1 MKNLV
6 IAVDG
11 PAGAGK
17 STIAKLI
24 AEKLNINYIDT
35 GAMYRAIT
43 YKCLQNNI
51 DINNEEEVIKIA
63 KDCEIDFKDNNIYL
77 NGEILKDEIRTMEV
91 SNNVSNVAKIKEV
104 RYLMVDVQRNI
115 GKVSSVILDGRDIGS
130 YVFPNADYKFFLVA
144 TPEERGKRRY
154 KELVN
159 KGYDVNLEEII
170 SDIIKRD
177 EIDSN
182 REFAPLVKADDAI
195 EISKVT
201 TLKATKLTENL
212 YKCGFPTNSLDKYLN
227 IFEAIG
233 KDVVIV
239 DNDEIKVEK
248 KSI

>member
-1 MKNLV
+1 MRNLV

-24 AEKLNINYIDT
+24 ADKLSINYIDT

-43 YKCLQNNI
+43 YKCLKNNI
-51 DINNEEEVIKIA
+51 DINNEEEVINIA
-63 KDCEIDFKDNNIYL
+63 KDCEIDFRDNNIYL

-91 SNNVSNVAKIKEV
+91 SNNVYNVAKIKEV
-104 RYLMVDVQRNI
+104 RYLMVDIQRNI
-115 GKVSSVILDGRDIGS
+115 GKINSVILDGRDIGS

-154 KELVN
+154 KELIN

-170 SDIIKRD
+170 KDIITRD

-195 EISKVT
+195 EIDT
-201 TLKATKLTENL
+201 T
-212 YKCGFPTNSLDKYLN
+212 G
-227 IFEAIG
+227 
-233 KDVVIV
+233 
-239 DNDEIKVEK
+239 
-248 KSI
+248 KSINEVVQSVLSKINI

>member
-51 DINNEEEVIKIA
+51 DINNEKEVINIA
-63 KDCEIDFKDNNIYL
+63 KDCEIGFKDNNIYL
-77 NGEILKDEIRTMEV
+77 NGEILTDEIRTMEV

-130 YVFPNADYKFFLVA
+130 YVFPNADYKFFLIA
-144 TPEERGKRRY
+144 TPEERGNRRY

-159 KGYDVNLEEII
+159 KGYNVNLEEII
-170 SDIIKRD
+170 KDIIKRD

-182 REFAPLVKADDAI
+182 REFAPLVKAEDAI
-195 EISKVT
+195 EIDT
-201 TLKATKLTENL
+201 T
-212 YKCGFPTNSLDKYLN
+212 G
-227 IFEAIG
+227 
-233 KDVVIV
+233 
-239 DNDEIKVEK
+239 
-248 KSI
+248 KSINEVVQSVLSKINI

>member
-51 DINNEEEVIKIA
+51 DINNEKEVTNIA

-77 NGEILKDEIRTMEV
+77 NGEILTDEIRTMEV

-130 YVFPNADYKFFLVA
+130 YVFPNADYKFFLIA
-144 TPEERGKRRY
+144 TPEERGNRRY

-159 KGYDVNLEEII
+159 KGYNVNLEEII
-170 SDIIKRD
+170 KDIIKRD

-182 REFAPLVKADDAI
+182 REFAPLVKAEDAI
-195 EISKVT
+195 EIDT
-201 TLKATKLTENL
+201 T
-212 YKCGFPTNSLDKYLN
+212 G
-227 IFEAIG
+227 
-233 KDVVIV
+233 
-239 DNDEIKVEK
+239 
-248 KSI
+248 KSINEVVQSVLSKINI

>member
-24 AEKLNINYIDT
+24 ADILNINYIDT

-51 DINNEEEVIKIA
+51 DINNEEEVINIA

-77 NGEILKDEIRTMEV
+77 NGDILKDEIRTIEV

-154 KELVN
+154 KELIN
-159 KGYDVNLEEII
+159 KGHDVNLEEII
-170 SDIIKRD
+170 NDIIKRD

-182 REFAPLVKADDAI
+182 REFAPLIKADDAI
-195 EISKVT
+195 EIDT
-201 TLKATKLTENL
+201 T
-212 YKCGFPTNSLDKYLN
+212 G
-227 IFEAIG
+227 
-233 KDVVIV
+233 
-239 DNDEIKVEK
+239 
-248 KSI
+248 KSINEVVQYVLSKINI

>member
-51 DINNEEEVIKIA
+51 DINNEKEVINIA

-77 NGEILKDEIRTMEV
+77 NGEILTDEIRTMEV

-130 YVFPNADYKFFLVA
+130 YVFPNADYKFFLIA
-144 TPEERGKRRY
+144 TPEERGNRRY

-170 SDIIKRD
+170 NDIIKRD

-182 REFAPLVKADDAI
+182 REFAPLVKAEDAI
-195 EISKVT
+195 EIDT
-201 TLKATKLTENL
+201 T
-212 YKCGFPTNSLDKYLN
+212 G
-227 IFEAIG
+227 
-233 KDVVIV
+233 
-239 DNDEIKVEK
+239 
-248 KSI
+248 KSINEVVQSVLSKINI

>member
-1 MKNLV
+1 MRNLV

-24 AEKLNINYIDT
+24 ADKLSINYIDT

-43 YKCLQNNI
+43 YKCLKNNI
-51 DINNEEEVIKIA
+51 DINNEEEVINIA
-63 KDCEIDFKDNNIYL
+63 KDCEIDFRDNNIYL

-104 RYLMVDVQRNI
+104 RYLMVDIQRNI
-115 GKVSSVILDGRDIGS
+115 GKINSVILDGRDIGS

-154 KELVN
+154 KELIN

-170 SDIIKRD
+170 KDIITRD

-195 EISKVT
+195 EIDT
-201 TLKATKLTENL
+201 T
-212 YKCGFPTNSLDKYLN
+212 G
-227 IFEAIG
+227 
-233 KDVVIV
+233 
-239 DNDEIKVEK
+239 
-248 KSI
+248 KSINEVVQSVLSKINI